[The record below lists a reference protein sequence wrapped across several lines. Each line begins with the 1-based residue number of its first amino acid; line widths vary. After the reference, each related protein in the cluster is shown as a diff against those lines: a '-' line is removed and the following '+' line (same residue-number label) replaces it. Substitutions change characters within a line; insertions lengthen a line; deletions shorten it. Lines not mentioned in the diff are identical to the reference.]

1 MTNDI
6 AINGYGRI
14 GPNVPCAFM
23 KAGRVHD
30 IEIVAINDLG
40 DAETNARL
48 MRYDTAHERCAG
60 SVAVDD
66 DQLRSADA
74 CRRGASASVVA
85 RGPPTFLA
93 AAAPCPTAR
102 WSRAGDVAQS
112 QRRDIRTQIGL
123 GAIAGVHQDHTARK
137 AGLTRPAQL
146 LGRDLRLCLEAD
158 LFRHTRLAPT
168 FVIFSP
174 VLRQIQPIG
183 HRQACM
189 VIGNQQRHRVVTFG
203 RAVASCATFGLFEN
217 FDHLRKVHVFAQ
229 TETLPKFHWWP
240 KSIKPS

>member
-66 DQLRSADA
+66 DQLVANGDRLEVFAD
-74 CRRGASASVVA
+74 RNPSFVP
-85 RGPPTFLA
+85 RGPVCTENLIRVDGVA
-93 AAAPCPTAR
+93 E
-102 WSRAGDVAQS
+102 SLQAGS
-112 QRRDIRTQIGL
+112 ST
-123 GAIAGVHQDHTARK
+123 
-137 AGLTRPAQL
+137 
-146 LGRDLRLCLEAD
+146 
-158 LFRHTRLAPT
+158 
-168 FVIFSP
+168 
-174 VLRQIQPIG
+174 
-183 HRQACM
+183 
-189 VIGNQQRHRVVTFG
+189 
-203 RAVASCATFGLFEN
+203 
-217 FDHLRKVHVFAQ
+217 
-229 TETLPKFHWWP
+229 
-240 KSIKPS
+240 

>member
-66 DQLRSADA
+66 DQLVANGDRTRSV
-74 CRRGASASVVA
+74 RRPKPLRRPS
-85 RGPPTFLA
+85 GPPPGRFR
-93 AAAPCPTAR
+93 AR
-102 WSRAGDVAQS
+102 
-112 QRRDIRTQIGL
+112 T
-123 GAIAGVHQDHTARK
+123 H
-137 AGLTRPAQL
+137 
-146 LGRDLRLCLEAD
+146 E
-158 LFRHTRLAPT
+158 
-168 FVIFSP
+168 
-174 VLRQIQPIG
+174 PI
-183 HRQACM
+183 
-189 VIGNQQRHRVVTFG
+189 
-203 RAVASCATFGLFEN
+203 
-217 FDHLRKVHVFAQ
+217 
-229 TETLPKFHWWP
+229 P
-240 KSIKPS
+240 

>member
-66 DQLRSADA
+66 DQLVANGDRLEVFADRNPSVVPRGSRTS
-74 CRRGASASVVA
+74 CRR
-85 RGPPTFLA
+85 RE
-93 AAAPCPTAR
+93 
-102 WSRAGDVAQS
+102 
-112 QRRDIRTQIGL
+112 
-123 GAIAGVHQDHTARK
+123 K
-137 AGLTRPAQL
+137 
-146 LGRDLRLCLEAD
+146 GRDLCAQRQGCRRDDRLRGLD
-158 LFRHTRLAPT
+158 RMLNTT
-168 FVIFSP
+168 
-174 VLRQIQPIG
+174 
-183 HRQACM
+183 
-189 VIGNQQRHRVVTFG
+189 
-203 RAVASCATFGLFEN
+203 VALMHA
-217 FDHLRKVHVFAQ
+217 R
-229 TETLPKFHWWP
+229 
-240 KSIKPS
+240 